1 MVVLHVKKGSKTSV
15 NDVRLEVALSVG
27 IIMAQGVRGTRDF
40 YPEDMRLRNW
50 LFDNFDD
57 AALLHGF
64 QEYDAPVL
72 ESEELYTR
80 KQGEEITQ
88 QLYNFKDKGDRKVAL
103 RPEMTPSLA
112 RMVMSRAGVLPM
124 PIKWYSI
131 PQCWRYERTQRGRG
145 REHYQWNVDIWGT
158 DAISADAELISVLV
172 TFFRSVGLTEEDLVI
187 KMSSRK
193 VLEEVLGSLGL
204 EGDIFAKTCIIVD
217 KMDKLPA
224 DVVSEQLGDLGLEKS
239 AIQTIQST
247 LVIKDM
253 NSLEKILG
261 KESAA
266 VTELTSLFSALEAY
280 GISGWIEF
288 DASIVRGLA
297 YYTGPVF
304 EAHDRAGE
312 LRAICGGG
320 RYDKLLSTLGGKDL
334 PATGFGFGD
343 MVIMELLAE
352 KGLVPEL
359 IGGVD
364 DVVISLSPELR
375 NAAMSVATS
384 LRSTGKSVDLVLE
397 DKRLKW
403 AFKHAERSGA
413 QRLVMVMPDEWKEGK
428 VKIKDLESGEET
440 EVSVDS
446 L

>member
-1 MVVLHVKKGSKTSV
+1 
-15 NDVRLEVALSVG
+15 
-27 IIMAQGVRGTRDF
+27 MAQGVRGTRDF

-172 TFFRSVGLTEEDLVI
+172 TFFKSVGLTEKDLVI

-217 KMDKLPA
+217 KMDKLPT

-247 LVIKDM
+247 LAIKDM
-253 NSLEKILG
+253 NSLEEILG

-266 VTELTSLFSALEAY
+266 VTELKSLFSALEAY

-384 LRSTGKSVDLVLE
+384 LRNTGKSVDLVLE

-428 VKIKDLESGEET
+428 VKIKDLESGEEI

>member
-1 MVVLHVKKGSKTSV
+1 
-15 NDVRLEVALSVG
+15 
-27 IIMAQGVRGTRDF
+27 MAQGVRGTRDF

-158 DAISADAELISVLV
+158 DEISADAELISVLV

-217 KMDKLPA
+217 KMDKLPT
-224 DVVSEQLGDLGLEKS
+224 DVVSEQLGDLGLEKI

-247 LVIKDM
+247 LAIKDM
-253 NSLEKILG
+253 NSLEEILG

-266 VTELTSLFSALEAY
+266 VTELTSLFSALDAY

-428 VKIKDLESGEET
+428 VKIKNLESGEEI
-440 EVSVDS
+440 EVSVD
-446 L
+446 LLE